1 MTVPNNPEQAFNMAN
16 RLFGL
21 DMATKYSV
29 YVQKKLRAKR
39 YVRTAS
45 KDSTKNKVYQSEWDF
60 QKQVE
65 IKKFA
70 DYDEARKYMKNILKS
85 KTWKSVVT
93 NRGHSDPFLIEKKK
107 VSNERTAGMSWGY
120 KIQLSSQSGLD
131 QYTLLHELA
140 HSAGYMHHDVS
151 FRQCLL
157 KLVSRFMGR
166 EAAKILKTEFK
177 KRGLKMT
184 LKTKIMTPEQWYD
197 SYIKMK
203 GLREK

>member
-1 MTVPNNPEQAFNMAN
+1 MTIPNSTEQAFNMAY
-16 RLFGL
+16 RLFDL
-21 DMATKYSV
+21 DTATKYSV
-29 YVQKKLRAKR
+29 YIQKKLRAKK
-39 YVRTAS
+39 YGRTAY
-45 KDSTKNKVYQSEWDF
+45 KDSTKTKVYESEWAF
-60 QKQVE
+60 QKQVK

-70 DYDEARKYMKNILKS
+70 DYNEARKYMKNILKS
-85 KTWKSVVT
+85 KTWESVVT
-93 NRGHSDPFLIEKKK
+93 SRGCSDPFLIEKKK
-107 VSNERTAGMSWGY
+107 VSNERTAGVSWGH
-120 KIQLSSQSGLD
+120 KIQLSSQCGLD

-177 KRGLKMT
+177 KNGLKMT
-184 LKTKIMTPEQWYD
+184 LKNKIMTPEQWYE

-203 GLREK
+203 RLREK